1 MPPAIDQD
9 KCEGCGE
16 CVNICPT
23 ECIEIANEKAVVA
36 KPDECTECQACE
48 AACPNGAISFA

>member
-1 MPPAIDQD
+1 MPPVIDPD

-23 ECIEIANEKAVVA
+23 ESIEIANEKAVVVKA
-36 KPDECTECQACE
+36 DECTECQACE
-48 AACPNGAISFA
+48 AACPNGAISFP